1 MLILRYPGGLKKA
14 VTLSYDDGVEQDARL
29 MDILD
34 RHGLKATF
42 NLNSGCWT
50 EEGHVFPEGFVQRRL
65 TLKAAQALYTHS
77 GHEVASHTLTHPYLT
92 QLPPA
97 MAGAEIAQDRLN
109 LERQF
114 GVLVRGA
121 AYPFGV
127 YSDAIVETLRA
138 NGIVYCR
145 TVESS
150 HGFAIPSDW
159 LRLRPTCH
167 HADPA
172 LMELCEQFLDRPSAK
187 YSELFY
193 LWGHAY
199 EFEDKDNWEVIER
212 FAAFMGHREGIW
224 YATNIEICDYV
235 LDFQRLILSADGRTL
250 VNPTARTLWL
260 QPDVDC
266 EALAIAPGE
275 TVHI

>member
-97 MAGAEIAQDRLN
+97 IAGAEMARPIHSMLMRMAGNRCTSRS
-109 LERQF
+109 ERH
-114 GVLVRGA
+114 A
-121 AYPFGV
+121 PNAMPMN
-127 YSDAIVETLRA
+127 E
-138 NGIVYCR
+138 
-145 TVESS
+145 
-150 HGFAIPSDW
+150 
-159 LRLRPTCH
+159 PT
-167 HADPA
+167 
-172 LMELCEQFLDRPSAK
+172 
-187 YSELFY
+187 
-193 LWGHAY
+193 
-199 EFEDKDNWEVIER
+199 
-212 FAAFMGHREGIW
+212 
-224 YATNIEICDYV
+224 
-235 LDFQRLILSADGRTL
+235 
-250 VNPTARTLWL
+250 
-260 QPDVDC
+260 
-266 EALAIAPGE
+266 
-275 TVHI
+275 